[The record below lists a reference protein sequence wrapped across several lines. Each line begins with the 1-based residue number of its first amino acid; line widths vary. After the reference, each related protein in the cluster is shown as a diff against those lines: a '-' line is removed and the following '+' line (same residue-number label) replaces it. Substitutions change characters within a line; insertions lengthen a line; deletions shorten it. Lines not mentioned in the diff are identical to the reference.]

1 MALHLYGRIGPQH
14 RAATRQRHGPGGNAR
29 GAVQREQRIERDLRH
44 RLVGPLPQREQ
55 TPLENRPGS
64 LPCRIW
70 RSATKGHTGRVVL
83 DRHGGQMPETRLVS
97 PWIDE
102 DGSAPRVVRERID
115 DP

>member
-1 MALHLYGRIGPQH
+1 MDGRIGPQH
-14 RAATRQRHGPGGNAR
+14 RAATRQRHGPGGDAR

-44 RLVGPLPQREQ
+44 RLVGLLPHHKQ

-64 LPCRIW
+64 LQHRI
-70 RSATKGHTGRVVL
+70 RRIAPKGHTGGVVL
-83 DRHGGQMPETRLVS
+83 DRQGGQMPKTRLVS

-102 DGSAPRVVRERID
+102 DGSAPCVVRERID